1 MLSRIVVLLSIQ
13 SVNKTDSATRV
24 AVHEVRVMYKESKRI
39 CVAGE
44 ASIPVARHRD
54 DRGDI

>member
-1 MLSRIVVLLSIQ
+1 MLSCIVVALSIQ
-13 SVNKTDSATRV
+13 PVNKTDSAIRI

-54 DRGDI
+54 DWGDI